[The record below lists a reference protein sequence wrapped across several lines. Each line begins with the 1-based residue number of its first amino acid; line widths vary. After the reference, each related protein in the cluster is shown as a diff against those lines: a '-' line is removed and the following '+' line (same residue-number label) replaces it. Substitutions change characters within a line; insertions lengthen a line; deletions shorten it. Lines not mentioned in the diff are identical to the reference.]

1 MKKLFLLLLMLPM
14 GLIAQEVKIADND
27 TTVMTVVEEQPEYP
41 GGPQAMYAEMA
52 KDLKYPEK
60 ARGEGRQGRVIVEF
74 IVEKDGTITHVKVI
88 KDEVGCGAGE
98 EVVRVVK
105 NMPPFIPGKA
115 GGKAVR
121 AKYSLPV
128 LFQLNDDPPA
138 EKDKKNKSKRNR

>member
-1 MKKLFLLLLMLPM
+1 MKKLILFLLMIPM
-14 GLIAQEVKIADND
+14 AVMAQEIKSADAD
-27 TTVMTVVEEQPEYP
+27 TTLMTVVEEEPEYP

-60 ARGEGRQGRVIVEF
+60 ARAEGRQGRVFVEF
-74 IVEKDGTITHVKVI
+74 IVEKDGSITHVKVI
-88 KDEVGCGAGE
+88 KDEVGGGAGE

-105 NMPPFIPGKA
+105 NMPPFIPGKV

-121 AKYSLPV
+121 AKYRLPV
-128 LFQLNDDPPA
+128 LFQLNDDPPV